1 MTNNKTVDNEI
12 NDKRNSKDFM
22 GLSFSKFKKTDVK
35 TQLLNS
41 LINGKVENSFYWSA
55 ELICAGHF
63 LDLWEL
69 IILCAG
75 KHIHIGNPKLPIYID
90 MRIQIFKEIANSGY
104 IGDELKMRNSKK
116 IRVLFAELICILC
129 FSRKMHSYNTI
140 KIEKN
145 EFNMTNLG
153 FRLKADNVDYAKPIL
168 MREDPKELF
177 VAINE
182 LAFCVSR
189 YNMNN
194 HNACYWIEWILE
206 FENICRKKK
215 EKCRCDRRSSIPV
228 QNKFQMDIV
237 WIIWELLLHESIKCS
252 KIVQKII
259 KSLLNLF
266 CIKYTP
272 GVKKRRKHL
281 IYFAVG
287 LLTNTYKMT
296 TPIIE
301 NKTLIENII
310 QKVDD
315 VYKQVKKN
323 ELIPATDYL
332 FHGIRKSNLEKSIE
346 KMDIFNKFHF
356 IPRD

>member
-1 MTNNKTVDNEI
+1 MGTNQNVENEI
-12 NDKRNSKDFM
+12 NDTRSPKDFI
-22 GLSFSKFKKTDVK
+22 GISFSKFKKTDVK
-35 TQLLNS
+35 KQLLNS
-41 LINGKVENSFYWSA
+41 LINGKLENSCYWSA
-55 ELICAGHF
+55 ELICAGHY

-90 MRIQIFKEIANSGY
+90 MRIQMFKEIANCGY
-104 IGDELKMRNSKK
+104 TNDELKMRNSKK
-116 IRVLFAELICILC
+116 IRILFVELICIIC

-153 FRLKADNVDYAKPIL
+153 FRLKADNVNYGTSIFMK
-168 MREDPKELF
+168 EDPKELF

-189 YNMNN
+189 GNMNN

-206 FENICRKKK
+206 FESICKKKK
-215 EKCRCDRRSSIPV
+215 EKCTCERRSFIPV
-228 QNKFQMDIV
+228 ISKLQMDIV
-237 WIIWELLLHESIKCS
+237 WIIWELLLHESTKRP
-252 KIVQKII
+252 KIIQKII

-266 CIKYTP
+266 CIRYTP
-272 GVKKRRKHL
+272 GAKKRRKHL

-287 LLTNTYKMT
+287 LLTNMCNMA

-310 QKVDD
+310 PKIDGI
-315 VYKQVKKN
+315 YKQVKKN
-323 ELIPATDYL
+323 ELKPATDYL
-332 FHGIRKSNLEKSIE
+332 FHGIKKSNLEKTLE
-346 KMDIFNKFHF
+346 KIDLFNKFNF